1 MNQEFDIKAQV
12 RQILKI
18 VQKLAPGKTVELR
31 IPPFAAIQCMGGGNH
46 RRGTPPNVVEMSP
59 EILIAL
65 SKNPEKWEDFRELGM
80 ILASGTHSNL
90 SNLFIEVSKL
100 CENHER
106 ERNA

>member
-1 MNQEFDIKAQV
+1 MNQELDIKAQV

-31 IPPFAAIQCMGGGNH
+31 IPPFAAIQCMQGGNH

-65 SKNPEKWEDFRELGM
+65 SKNPEKWGDFCEMGM
-80 ILASGTHSNL
+80 VLVSGTLSNI
-90 SNLFIEVSKL
+90 SNLFIEISKL
-100 CENHER
+100 CENDER